1 MYCKYCGKQIDD
13 DSKFCNLCGKSL
25 LEHVENN
32 SVIPQETKNI
42 ECSAKKKKFS
52 FIGAITGL
60 LSSLILFVV
69 LAVFSNTTDY
79 IDAFKEWL
87 YFDIG
92 FTYLCVE
99 SVSHLITFISII
111 LCSIFNV
118 IVLINSKLLNIATS
132 CIYMVLIATF
142 AVCIFDFS
150 NACFLIPSFPL
161 IGVLIFS
168 LVFMFIS
175 STNKNNG

>member
-1 MYCKYCGKQIDD
+1 MYCKYCGNQIDD
-13 DSKFCNLCGKSL
+13 NSKFCNSCGKL
-25 LEHVENN
+25 LVEQVENG
-32 SVIPQETKNI
+32 SVKSNK
-42 ECSAKKKKFS
+42 CSAKKKKFS
-52 FIGAITGL
+52 FIGTIAGL

-69 LAVFSNTTDY
+69 LTVFSTTTDHNY
-79 IDAFKEWL
+79 AFKEWL

-99 SVSHLITFISII
+99 SISHLITFISII
-111 LCSIFNV
+111 LCAIFNI
-118 IVLINSKLLNIATS
+118 IVLINSKLLNIATT
-132 CIYMVLIATF
+132 CIYMFSIATF